1 MGDIEQGQTTPL
13 VSVVIPILN
22 EVRTID
28 DTLASVLGQTYRH
41 IEVLAVDGMSDDGTI
56 PRLQEWADRD
66 ERVRVLP
73 NPRKAIPVALNIA
86 LEAAEGRFLIRV
98 DAHSTIPDD
107 YVERMVAHLKGGEV
121 AGVGAKKTA
130 IGGPP
135 NGQAI
140 AAALGS
146 PFGVGGS
153 AYHYAT
159 EPMETDH
166 IPFGAYRIDLARQLG
181 GWDERLVANEDFEFD
196 VRVRQAGGKLFLDP
210 SVEVLW
216 KCRSRIRD
224 LAAQYRR
231 YGRGKADVAYLHP
244 SEVRLRHLAP
254 PVAVAAIA
262 TSAVLVPWV
271 PMLLPIAGGGYVVA
285 VLGLSVPIGRKLGN
299 RDKLRVPGALAAM
312 QLAWGWGM
320 WEGLARIARHGFR
333 LPVPSEMDASRWGSP
348 DWHVESDTGSD
359 PDSGS

>member
-56 PRLQEWADRD
+56 PRLQAWAERD
-66 ERVRVLP
+66 DRVRIIP
-73 NPRKAIPVALNIA
+73 NPRKAIPVALNLA
-86 LEAAEGRFLIRV
+86 LEAAKGLFMVRV

-107 YVERMVAHLKGGEV
+107 YIERLVAHLSSGKV

-130 IGGPP
+130 VGGPP

-159 EPMETDH
+159 QPMETDH

-196 VRVRQAGGKLFLDP
+196 VRVRHAGGKLFLDP

-231 YGRGKADVAYLHP
+231 YGRGKADVAFLHP
-244 SEVRLRHLAP
+244 SEVRVRHLAP
-254 PVAVAAIA
+254 PVAVAVLA
-262 TSAVLVPWV
+262 TSAVMLPWV
-271 PMLLPIAGGGYVVA
+271 PVLLPIAGGGYVIA
-285 VLGLSVPIGRKLGN
+285 VLGLSIPIGRKLDN
-299 RDKLRVPGALAAM
+299 RDKLRVPAALAAM
-312 QLAWGWGM
+312 QMAWGWGM

-333 LPVPSEMDASRWGSP
+333 LPTPSDLDASRWGSP
-348 DWHVESDTGSD
+348 EWHVESAVESDRDPGS
-359 PDSGS
+359 